1 MLPLQSATSLFLD
14 PGMFVGGVREGRTW
28 NQQPKPKATFERG
41 QHRVPQLVVSPLGE
55 ALIGGTETALQQ
67 KLGS

>member
-55 ALIGGTETALQQ
+55 VLIGGTEDSLAAEV
-67 KLGS
+67 G